1 MRNNASITLIATF
14 LLVVSTCLAQTGGY
28 HLKFTLSKQNFVD
41 SIRISFEHG
50 QVFVPVTIGSNTYN
64 FLLDTGA
71 SNAVIYDDT
80 PIDGCLPAGHITT
93 HDAVGHKDTVQLLT
107 LPPFTIGTLTLSGC
121 QATLQRRAVK
131 RRHIDGIL
139 GFDLVCKGL
148 QMKIDVRQQL
158 LILTDQKNYFDRE
171 SGYETRYR
179 LNYHVPYINIKPFT
193 KYEERVL
200 FDTGSRQL
208 YSMNKQSFD
217 RAEQKVKDIITPQI
231 EGRSIGRHAMGHSGT
246 ESLGEVVFLALDSL
260 QLGGFSFRNVH
271 LVTTQ
276 GGSHVGARL
285 LEYGAV
291 VFNPRRKRIRFQP
304 YSEQAYCTVDNEQ
317 LQKAIVNDG
326 GHPTIGLVW
335 EHSEAYQAGL
345 REGDVLIKADDRNI
359 GTFDDYVNF
368 RPLRGHYY
376 KFTVRDKRGF
386 LKEVTMKW

>member
-1 MRNNASITLIATF
+1 MRNNVHIALIAACF
-14 LLVVSTCLAQTGGY
+14 LVVSACLAQTGGY
-28 HLKFTLSKQNFVD
+28 HLKFTLSKKNFVD
-41 SIRISFEHG
+41 SIGISFEHG
-50 QVFVPVTIGSNTYN
+50 QVFVPVTIGSKTYN

-80 PIDGCLPAGHITT
+80 PIDGCMPAGTITT
-93 HDAVGHKDTVQLLT
+93 HDAVGRKDTVQLLS

-121 QATLQRRAVK
+121 QATLQHRAVK

-148 QMKIDVRQQL
+148 QMKIDLHQQL
-158 LILTDQKNYFDRE
+158 LILTDRKNYFDRE
-171 SGYETRYR
+171 PGVETRYR
-179 LNYHVPYINIKPFT
+179 LNYHVPYINVKPFA
-193 KYEERVL
+193 KYEEPVL

-231 EGRSIGRHAMGHSGT
+231 EGRSTGRHAMGHSGA
-246 ESLGEVVFLALDSL
+246 EPLGEVVFLALDSL
-260 QLGGFSFRNVH
+260 QLGSFSFRNIH

-291 VFNPRRKRIRFQP
+291 VFNPRRKRMRFQP
-304 YSEQAYCTVDNEQ
+304 YNEQSYCYVDNEQ

-326 GHPTIGLVW
+326 GRPTIGLVW

-359 GTFDDYVNF
+359 GTFDDYVAF
-368 RPLRGHYY
+368 RPLRGHQY